1 MARKFLSVLGTTNYN
16 ECYYH
21 YENWERIYTNFIQEA
36 LIKNVCKDWTC
47 DDEIIIFLTDKARS
61 ENWFNKENKKKR
73 LKERLGQFNIKVRD
87 VDIPNAK
94 NTEEIWKIFDIIL
107 ENIEE
112 NDEIIFDITHS
123 FRSIPMLV
131 LVILN
136 YAKVLKSID
145 INAIYYGAYEG
156 RVRENDKE
164 IAPIINLTAFNEL
177 LEWGQAFNSFLEY
190 GNSQQI
196 NKLAKKVLKCKLIN
210 RDKEAC
216 MVRDFVDRL
225 NDFTNCIYTCRGKI
239 SNDNKSNSTNS
250 IGIAY
255 KNMSEFIDVSI
266 NKEDF
271 GMEIKP
277 LVPLFKKVKDR
288 TKEFNKGDNL
298 NTGLAVV
305 KWSIDNN
312 LTQQAYTAL
321 EETLKTYVC
330 IKFNIDETD
339 VEMRE
344 QIATKALR
352 IKSMDISEDKW
363 KVKKE
368 HRHKIKYIVENLDD
382 NIKKISNSLNKLRN
396 DINHFGYSENVSNY
410 EKLNS
415 NIKNLYEKLKETVTK
430 ELGRSSFE

>member
-1 MARKFLSVLGTTNYN
+1 MARKFLSVLGTSNYKD
-16 ECYYH
+16 CYYH
-21 YENWERIYTNFIQEA
+21 YENWESIYTNFIQEA
-36 LIKNVCKDWTC
+36 LIKNACKDWTC

-61 ENWFNKENKKKR
+61 ENWFNKENEKRR
-73 LKERLGQFNIKVRD
+73 LKERLEKFNIKVRD

-94 NTEEIWKIFDIIL
+94 NTEEIWSVFDIIL
-107 ENIEE
+107 ESIQD

-131 LVILN
+131 LVVLN
-136 YAKVLKSID
+136 YAKVLKNID

-156 RVRENDKE
+156 RVKENDKE
-164 IAPIINLTAFNEL
+164 IAPIINLTAFNQL
-177 LEWGQAFNSFLEY
+177 LEWSQAFNSFLEY

-196 NKLAKKVLKCKLIN
+196 NKLAKKVLKSKLRN
-210 RDKEAC
+210 KDKEAF
-216 MVRDFVDRL
+216 MIRDFVDRL
-225 NDFTNCIYTCRGKI
+225 NEFTNCIYTCRGKI
-239 SNDNKSNSTNS
+239 SNDNKSNNKNS

-255 KNMSEFIDVSI
+255 KNMSKFIDILV

-271 GMEIKP
+271 EMEIRP
-277 LVPLFKKVKDR
+277 LVPLFRKVKNR
-288 TKEFNKGDNL
+288 TEGFNQEDNL

-330 IKFNIDETD
+330 VRFNMDETD

-344 QIATKALR
+344 EVATKALR
-352 IKSMDISEDKW
+352 IKSMCISEDKW

-368 HRHKIKYIVENLDD
+368 HRDKIKYIVENLDD
-382 NIKKISNSLNKLRN
+382 SIKKISGSVNKLRN
-396 DINHFGYSENVSNY
+396 DINHFGYSEDVSNY

-415 NIKNLYEKLKETVTK
+415 NIKNLYEKLKETINK
-430 ELGRSSFE
+430 ELEEE